1 MKQVTPFLLLNKTER
16 KNHIDN
22 LVIEQDYDT
31 ALCYLCVS
39 SLLDNLEKAK
49 EMVGK
54 ADLSWL
60 SDDANAFLR
69 CYYDLENNNL
79 IGPKQMDENISIA
92 ISDDSFSHPRLDLP
106 KRKFYYEITLGLNPT
121 DALRDKFEKTYGV
134 RPRFHRTFVTFKTG
148 GRVFAPKAVQV
159 IYDYD

>member
-1 MKQVTPFLLLNKTER
+1 MKNANQFLQLNKTER
-16 KNHIDN
+16 KNYIDN
-22 LVIEQDYDT
+22 LVIEQNYDI

-49 EMVGK
+49 EMVNK

-60 SDDANAFLR
+60 SDDANAFLK
-69 CYYDLENNNL
+69 CYSDLENNNL
-79 IGPKQMDENISIA
+79 IGPKQMDDNISIA
-92 ISDDSFSHPRLDLP
+92 ISDDSFSRPRLDLP
-106 KRKFYYEITLGLNPT
+106 KPNFYYEISLGLNPT

-134 RPRFHRTFVTFKTG
+134 RPRFHKTLVTFKTG
-148 GRVFAPKAVQV
+148 GRVFAPKLVEV